1 MPGIRFYCLISYW
14 AMAIP
19 TVHRSMANIN
29 GKTTSFSAGHCESSF
44 ARLALSL
51 PIFRT
56 RAQPESRIAGQRV
69 FWRFNM
75 AARCQQHRLAIGS
88 KARSRTSSSSSDVPE
103 LRRPRPADD
112 TMSPF
117 APATR
122 ASTPVPAVVEDDSMW
137 QTEDMET
144 DTQAAP
150 IERDLAADQR
160 DLAEEALRRA
170 ALASARRLNVVVT
183 PGRREGRQW
192 RPLDESDSD
201 DDSDDD
207 L

>member
-1 MPGIRFYCLISYW
+1 
-14 AMAIP
+14 
-19 TVHRSMANIN
+19 MANIN

-88 KARSRTSSSSSDVPE
+88 KARSRNCRRRRLTSRPPTPTAPRRRRHVP
-103 LRRPRPADD
+103 LRPRDPRVDA
-112 TMSPF
+112 
-117 APATR
+117 R
-122 ASTPVPAVVEDDSMW
+122 ARRRRGRQHDILW

-144 DTQAAP
+144 DAQAAP

>member
-1 MPGIRFYCLISYW
+1 MEVFVACRDRLGGTAR
-14 AMAIP
+14 
-19 TVHRSMANIN
+19 THRRRQ
-29 GKTTSFSAGHCESSF
+29 SS
-44 ARLALSL
+44 
-51 PIFRT
+51 
-56 RAQPESRIAGQRV
+56 
-69 FWRFNM
+69 
-75 AARCQQHRLAIGS
+75 
-88 KARSRTSSSSSDVPE
+88 
-103 LRRPRPADD
+103 
-112 TMSPF
+112 
-117 APATR
+117 
-122 ASTPVPAVVEDDSMW
+122 
-137 QTEDMET
+137 
-144 DTQAAP
+144 P